1 MTTLQQRL
9 EIVRE
14 VGALVAAKHVDPA
27 NLKAEYSTWRQD
39 LEKRATAFC
48 SGSDEDFER
57 CLLEALSGLG
67 TSHMS
72 LLSPQSS
79 GVPPT
84 FALNAGLMDIELGST
99 RQWMFRDVV
108 EDGPAHRAGI
118 KEGEL
123 LLSINGQSVRPPQ
136 PVLFK
141 LGSSNVLTLGRYGD
155 RGERSV
161 TVELPPVA
169 TKGRP
174 PGIEPK
180 AVGFRYLGNSIGHLR
195 VSYFPGAVG
204 YGFIKDLNASIE
216 QLTGAGALRFVLDL
230 RGNPGGGLGSL
241 RLMSLLTS
249 VSTPVGYSLTRRA
262 INKNWT
268 RDQLPRI
275 DRIPVG
281 KLQQIA
287 MAIRFKLL
295 NRDRSITLVTEHLT
309 RSPLAG
315 AAVLLVNDHTRSA
328 AEMIAAFV
336 KEHHLAQIVGQKTPG
351 EVLGAVNFRLPHGY
365 RLRMPIAT
373 WQTWGGSV
381 IEGKGVQ
388 PDVAVPL
395 LPDDLANGID
405 SQLQHAVSLLNGAT
419 VAGGI

>member
-1 MTTLQQRL
+1 MTTPQQRL
-9 EIVRE
+9 EIVQE

-27 NLKAEYSTWRQD
+27 NLKAEYPTWRQG
-39 LEKRATAFC
+39 LKKKATAFC
-48 SGSDEDFER
+48 TGSDEDFER
-57 CLLEALSGLG
+57 GISEALNTLG
-67 TSHMS
+67 TSHLS
-72 LLSPQSS
+72 LLSPRSS

-84 FALNAGLMDIELGST
+84 FGLNAGLMSIESGAT

-123 LLSINGQSVRPPQ
+123 LLGVNGQSMHPPQ
-136 PVLFK
+136 PVLF
-141 LGSSNVLTLGRYGD
+141 TLGRSHVLALGRYAG
-155 RGERSV
+155 GEERNV
-161 TVELPPVA
+161 TVELPPA
-169 TKGRP
+169 TTKGRP

-180 AVGFRYLGNSIGHLR
+180 AVGFHYLGNSIGHLR
-195 VSYFPGAVG
+195 VTYFPGAVG
-204 YGFIKDLNASIE
+204 YGFIKDLNAAIE
-216 QLTGAGALRFVLDL
+216 QLTGAGARRFILDL

-249 VSTPVGYSLTRRA
+249 EPTPVGYSLTRKA
-262 INKNWT
+262 ISNNWT

-295 NRDRSITLVTEHLT
+295 NRDRSITLATERMA

-315 AAVLLVNDHTRSA
+315 ATVLLVNDHTRSA

-336 KEHHLAQIVGQKTPG
+336 KEHRLAQIVGQKTPG

-373 WQTWGGSV
+373 WQTWGGTV
-381 IEGKGVQ
+381 IEGRGVQ
-388 PDVAVPL
+388 PDAAVPL
-395 LPDDLANGID
+395 NPGHLADGID
-405 SQLQHAVSLLNGAT
+405 DQLREAVRISETANSAT
-419 VAGGI
+419 A